1 MISLPR
7 LAIVVPCY
15 NEESVLPITI
25 PIFLDVLNELVREQ
39 LVAQNSAIVLVDDGS
54 QDTTWQIIVDLAK
67 NNRQIMGLRQSRN
80 RGHQSTVLAGLMEC
94 SETFDVTISIDAD
107 GQDDPN
113 AMIEMMQAFHDGFD
127 VVYGIRNDRQ
137 SDSFFKRFT
146 AERFYKF
153 LNAMGVEAHHNH
165 ADYRLMS
172 SKVLKEFAHFE
183 EVNLFLRGLVPLV
196 GFNSTSVYY
205 SRAKRMAGESHYPL
219 GKMIHLAV
227 DGITSLSVK
236 PIRMISGLGALFAL
250 SAFVLMLWSIGTQ
263 LWGSTVAGWA
273 STVSIVAFMGGVQL
287 LSLGVI
293 GEYVGKIY
301 LETKRRPRYIISERT
316 QSTE

>member
-263 LWGSTVAGWA
+263 LWGSTVPGWA